1 MDTSPFLIEAL
12 EGSTPQYSGI
22 LTDENDAPVGSGA
35 LLAGKMTLYSVSSGA
50 IINGR
55 NGQNILNANNV
66 TISVAGAIVWKIMEA
81 DTKIIDTNPGV
92 IVTHRA
98 VLVFDWLDATS
109 TARQMG
115 REISLRIVKVKKAP
129 FA

>member
-1 MDTSPFLIEAL
+1 MDTSPFLIEVL
-12 EGSTPQYSGI
+12 EGSTPQYSGV

-35 LLAGKMTLYSVSSGA
+35 LLASKMTLYSVSSGA

-66 TISVAGAIVWKIMEA
+66 TISGAGVILWRLMEA
-81 DTKIIDTNPGV
+81 DTKIVDTNPGV
-92 IVTHRA
+92 VVTHRA
-98 VLVFDWLDATS
+98 VLVFDWLDAAS
-109 TARQMG
+109 TARQMV
-115 REISLRIVKVKKAP
+115 REISLRIVKVTNAP